1 GGLQQEPV
9 ELRLALDEGAEG
21 GERRGQDLAGLA
33 RAGQRAGDLAVDL
46 LGHPGGEGPDQAG
59 LVAEVGVEDRLG
71 DAGLGGDLV
80 HRRLR
85 AGAADGP
92 LGGVEELGPALAA
105 VPARAA
111 RASRPGGPLDPRRGL
126 GAGHAWR
133 GYPSTPSVARA
144 TRARSSSPY
153 AASFAGPMPG
163 QAASSRSVR
172 GRRSA
177 MPRR

>member
-1 GGLQQEPV
+1 
-9 ELRLALDEGAEG
+9 
-21 GERRGQDLAGLA
+21 GQDLAGLA

-85 AGAADGP
+85 ARAPDRP
-92 LGGVEELGPALAA
+92 LGGVEQLGPALGAIA
-105 VPARAA
+105 ARAA
-111 RASRPGGPLDPRRGL
+111 GAARSAGPSGPRQEL
-126 GAGHAWR
+126 GAGHAGR

-177 MPRR
+177 MPRRWRSLSTT